1 MFFFV
6 ILSSTIHLFYSISIS
21 YKYKLLAPRD
31 NNGQQ
36 LRPFWLFKLKNGNL
50 SQSCRKVMGKSTIEI
65 QLYKKVMLY
74 QVCTIKVNNAMQYVM
89 NCSAVQFISVTWKSV
104 VDSFLKF
111 WVCPE
116 EYLLVFGIIQFLKV
130 MYLFLT
136 LQVHPTLPSVFCE
149 TDSVFLR
156 ADT

>member
-1 MFFFV
+1 
-6 ILSSTIHLFYSISIS
+6 
-21 YKYKLLAPRD
+21 
-31 NNGQQ
+31 
-36 LRPFWLFKLKNGNL
+36 
-50 SQSCRKVMGKSTIEI
+50 MGKSTIEI

-136 LQVHPTLPSVFCE
+136 LQVHPTLRKPSEEKICFCLE
-149 TDSVFLR
+149 FFQTALTPPPCIFGTLR
-156 ADT
+156 GTFFNPYFI